1 VQLEASESFIIS
13 VSNATQ
19 VVVYLFRKGFHLVG
33 VMIACDNL

>member
-1 VQLEASESFIIS
+1 MRLEASESFIIS

-19 VVVYLFRKGFHLVG
+19 VDNYLSRKGFHLVG